1 MTIDF
6 LRRKY
11 RIKQPAGKNE
21 IMLLQ
26 WQASG
31 KYKEIYR
38 EAAGR
43 ELTAK
48 ELRRRGL
55 ELADAV
61 ETLEAEEQS

>member
-6 LRRKY
+6 HRRKY

-26 WQASG
+26 RQTSG
-31 KYKEIYR
+31 KYKELYR
-38 EAAGR
+38 EDAGR

-61 ETLEAEEQS
+61 ETLEAEEQP

>member
-26 WQASG
+26 RQTSG
-31 KYKEIYR
+31 KYKELYR
-38 EAAGR
+38 EDAGR

-55 ELADAV
+55 EPADAV
-61 ETLEAEEQS
+61 ETLEDERKP